1 MGEVI
6 QFRPRQRPA
15 DEIVPVVARR
25 QTVPRRPITE
35 YERWLV
41 MALDARNR
49 GGHWLPNGQWHAL
62 QALLKAEEI
71 TEKQA
76 VSANARN
83 NQNIG
88 QTGELVF
95 HATNRRLLLA
105 RRQICL
111 MGPWRGVYSANPRMG
126 IPAGVG

>member
-15 DEIVPVVARR
+15 DEVVPVAAGR
-25 QTVPRRPITE
+25 QMVPRRPITE

-49 GGHWLPNGQWHAL
+49 AGHWLPNGQWHAL

-71 TEKQA
+71 TEKQVA
-76 VSANARN
+76 FLETMRAW
-83 NQNIG
+83 
-88 QTGELVF
+88 L
-95 HATNRRLLLA
+95 
-105 RRQICL
+105 
-111 MGPWRGVYSANPRMG
+111 PRPSRSEG
-126 IPAGVG
+126 